1 MFAHTQCHH
10 QTHPLNF
17 KGSHPEEDR
26 TYGKQSSP
34 KGRLARRAEGRVDI
48 LCLRMDPA
56 EQGRIFLWGKENSEP
71 LPSHTTGPTAG
82 APCLTTPFAPATAPR
97 PTNPRPTASRDTKVT
112 VRRRRR
118 LTAHTTPHPR
128 DWPRCRAAM
137 PGAPPTPHSRWRPA
151 GSGCWAAAGTA
162 ASAGRG

>member
-1 MFAHTQCHH
+1 MFTHTQCHH

-34 KGRLARRAEGRVDI
+34 KGRLACRAEGRVDI
-48 LCLRMDPA
+48 QRLRMDPA
-56 EQGRIFLWGKENSEP
+56 EQGRIFLWEKDNTEP
-71 LPSHTTGPTAG
+71 LPSHTTDPAAG
-82 APCLTTPFAPATAPR
+82 TPCLTTPFAPTTAPR

-112 VRRRRR
+112 VRRGRR
-118 LTAHTTPHPR
+118 LTARTTLHPR
-128 DWPRCRAAM
+128 GRPRCRAAI
-137 PGAPPTPHSRWRPA
+137 PDSPPTPHSQWRSV
-151 GSGCWAAAGTA
+151 GSGCWAAAGTD